1 MITGSVTSEL
11 EAVLSIE
18 LRGLNGQ
25 SQSVRAAIDTGFDGV
40 LALPEAVM
48 ERLDFPFLGLEKV
61 VLADGSRT
69 VLLTFAATVL
79 WHGKLLRVT
88 AMEAEGG
95 ALVGMALLYGSRLT
109 MDVLE
114 DGPVRIEAVE
124 FS

>member
-1 MITGSVTSEL
+1 VITGSVTPEL

-18 LRGLNGQ
+18 LRSLNGQ
-25 SQSVRAAIDTGFDGV
+25 SQTIRAAIDTGFDGV
-40 LALPEAVM
+40 LALPGTVI

-69 VLLTFAATVL
+69 VLSTFAATVL

-95 ALVGMALLYGSRLT
+95 ALVGMALLHGSRLT

-114 DGPVRIEAVE
+114 NGPVRIEPIE
-124 FS
+124 